1 MRGIGA
7 VISPLARFARE
18 DRNPLI
24 FCGGD
29 PAGNLCR
36 NASVDREKIRSIDFV
51 DFVAIEPNSKG
62 FVVVVLSVASNC
74 VSIAIEIDTLRY
86 YEGALWVLSC
96 RNGNLAR
103 FWD

>member
-7 VISPLARFARE
+7 DICPLARFARE

-24 FCGGD
+24 FCGGE
-29 PAGNLCR
+29 PAGISWETR
-36 NASVDREKIRSIDFV
+36 SVDRERIQSIDFV
-51 DFVAIEPNSKG
+51 GFVAIEPNSKG

-74 VSIAIEIDTLRY
+74 VSIAIGIDRLRS

-96 RNGNLAR
+96 RNGN
-103 FWD
+103 